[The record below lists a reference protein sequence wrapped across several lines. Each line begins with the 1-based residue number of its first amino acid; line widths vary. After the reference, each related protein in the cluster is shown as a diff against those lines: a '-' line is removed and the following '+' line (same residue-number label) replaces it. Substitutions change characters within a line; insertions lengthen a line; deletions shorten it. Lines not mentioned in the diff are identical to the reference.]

1 MILLYY
7 AVINKLGKKASRC
20 RSETAN
26 CLEQL
31 HVLYSAV
38 YKLYGGGTIATY
50 MDTGKKNEVT
60 EESVLC
66 ITKHSKALEV
76 KELAFFSV
84 LFVFVFFPLG
94 HLQVNQSKLV

>member
-1 MILLYY
+1 
-7 AVINKLGKKASRC
+7 
-20 RSETAN
+20 
-26 CLEQL
+26 
-31 HVLYSAV
+31 
-38 YKLYGGGTIATY
+38 

-66 ITKHSKALEV
+66 ITKRSKALEV